1 MLAEE
6 EQDFV
11 LVVVN
16 VDVDDTVVWS
26 IQSILHFW
34 LLGWSLKWSMASSS
48 RQPEWSHTSFVY
60 RSILKLSRA
69 FSPDSSNLPFLLRLY
84 RKSLIL
90 YIHSRITSS
99 TVKNNRGCTAQPF
112 WWTFRNSSPSSS
124 TWLPNDN
131 QVMWH
136 FLWIPTLTFTSKDWD
151 AASVPGDSNLVIS
164 WVRALAN
171 HKS

>member
-11 LVVVN
+11 LVVVD

-60 RSILKLSRA
+60 RSIHKLSRA
-69 FSPDSSNLPFLLRLY
+69 FSPDSSNLPFLLRDY

-99 TVKNNRGCTAQPF
+99 TAKNNRGCTAQSSS
-112 WWTFRNSSPSSS
+112 WTFRI
-124 TWLPNDN
+124 LPHPVVLDY
-131 QVMWH
+131 QMTTRWH
-136 FLWIPTLTFTSKDWD
+136 FWWIPTLTFTSKDWD

-164 WVRALAN
+164 WVRAQAN